1 MRRFRCYFF
10 DDEEFEAQKR
20 RNLDEGS
27 NLNMQRVELSYYSKQ
42 SFVLNPKTLDF
53 DLGVVGN
60 MDYGV
65 ELEDKEDIEGN
76 FGVLDFE
83 LMEEPMEVEVHA
95 EVNALKD
102 ELEKL
107 KLMHRRMLGKEL
119 GGLSLQELQDME
131 HKLSEGAISVKNEKE
146 KKLLEKLEKS
156 KLQRQKVVQQ
166 NEALRE
172 QVEKLKHRVGLSRSH
187 HLIGRKNYGTALT
200 PVREASS
207 DISLSLE

>member
-83 LMEEPMEVEVHA
+83 LMEEPMEVIE
-95 EVNALKD
+95 ELKIS
-102 ELEKL
+102 
-107 KLMHRRMLGKEL
+107 HGKDP
-119 GGLSLQELQDME
+119 G
-131 HKLSEGAISVKNEKE
+131 
-146 KKLLEKLEKS
+146 KKIMGIQASKS
-156 KLQRQKVVQQ
+156 KQ
-166 NEALRE
+166 EA
-172 QVEKLKHRVGLSRSH
+172 KS
-187 HLIGRKNYGTALT
+187 
-200 PVREASS
+200 
-207 DISLSLE
+207 